1 MTQNSYTPTSRFFI
15 LLAILLLESIACLVW
30 DWAVLLW
37 MLSFIVTMVAV
48 IGDWLSL
55 RKSRFK
61 LLKHICQPHPTMK
74 EPFSLRVWIEAE
86 CPYPFHIEAVQSDQ
100 LALESIRANL
110 EAGEQAGTVIAQWD
124 VTPLE
129 RGLLNWDGCIISL
142 KTPLSLL
149 CRWQTLDSIPIK
161 VYPKLNK
168 TLQTLT
174 PKILLKVLGV
184 KQQRFRRADQV
195 FESLRPYVQGDPL
208 RHVDWKATA
217 RSNGLITRQY
227 DLEQHHNILVCLDT
241 SRLMGTLTEDV
252 SKLDCAIEAAL
263 HLAYLADSLKD
274 RIGLMVFSRSTEQWV
289 KPQRNP
295 VDAFLHELYDTRCKI
310 VEADFNQLC
319 TQILTIQKKRS
330 LVIFLS
336 DFLDPSA
343 LQPFLPAFSHLNR
356 KHCSLF
362 IGIED
367 PAYQKHIDP
376 VRTGQKPTS
385 SELTRRLVAQDSMAR
400 RHQALGELRRL
411 GLHAISAPTET
422 VAISAMTSYLQIKHD
437 GAI

>member
-1 MTQNSYTPTSRFFI
+1 MTQNSYTPTARLFI
-15 LLAILLLESIACLVW
+15 LLSILLIEGIACLVW

-37 MLSFIVTMVAV
+37 MLSFIVAIIAC
-48 IGDWLSL
+48 IGDWISL
-55 RKSRFK
+55 QKSQFK
-61 LLKHICQPHPTMK
+61 QLKHMCHPHPTMK
-74 EPFSLRVWIEAE
+74 QPFTLRVWIEAE
-86 CPYPFHIEAVQSDQ
+86 SQYPIHVESVQSDQ
-100 LALESIRANL
+100 LKLDSVQGKLEPDTS
-110 EAGEQAGTVIAQWD
+110 GTVIAQWNI
-124 VTPLE
+124 TPTE
-129 RGLLNWDGCIISL
+129 RGLLAWDGCIISL
-142 KTPLSLL
+142 KSPLGLL
-149 CRWQTLDSIPIK
+149 CRWQTLESIQIK

-168 TLQTLT
+168 NLQSMT
-174 PKILLKVLGV
+174 PKMLLQVLGM

-195 FESLRPYVQGDPL
+195 FESLRPYVSCDPL

-217 RSNGLITRQY
+217 RSNALITRQY
-227 DLEQHHNILVCLDT
+227 DLEQHHNILICLDS
-241 SRLMGTLTEDV
+241 SRLMGTLTEDA

-263 HLAYLADSLKD
+263 HLAHLANSMND
-274 RIGLMVFSRSTEQWV
+274 RISLMVFSQSVEQWI

-295 VDAFLHELYDTRCKI
+295 VDAFLHGLYDVRCKI

-336 DFLDPSA
+336 DFIDSSA
-343 LQPFLPAFSHLNR
+343 LQPFMPAFSNLNR

-367 PAYQKHIDP
+367 PAYQKYLYP
-376 VRTGQKPTS
+376 VTNEQKQTAQD
-385 SELTRRLVAQDSMAR
+385 LTRRLVAQDSMAR
-400 RHQALGELRRL
+400 RQQALSELRRL

-422 VAISAMTSYLQIKHD
+422 LAMSAMASYLQIKHD